1 MASRGGPSEPGSEN
15 FSFVPSERVAQKSR
29 RYVRAIAT
37 IRRILEKIFRSIA
50 GESSMPVGPNCK
62 KGRKD
67 HFTADMSEARIIW
80 IHILRALQKRIQGTS
95 ENEH

>member
-1 MASRGGPSEPGSEN
+1 MH
-15 FSFVPSERVAQKSR
+15 
-29 RYVRAIAT
+29 
-37 IRRILEKIFRSIA
+37 
-50 GESSMPVGPNCK
+50 VGPNCK

-95 ENEH
+95 EK